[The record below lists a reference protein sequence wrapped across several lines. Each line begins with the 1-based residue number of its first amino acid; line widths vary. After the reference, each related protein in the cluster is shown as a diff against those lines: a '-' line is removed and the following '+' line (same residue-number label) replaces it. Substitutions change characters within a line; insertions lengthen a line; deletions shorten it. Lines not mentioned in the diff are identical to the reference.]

1 MAGEFRQRKLYR
13 LLKLRSD
20 QTDSVSVDLHQRR
33 LDADGVPFSF
43 DHTCGRL
50 RGPEKKS
57 RHSKIV
63 RYRRQSARCSRSA
76 LRSIAVV
83 DRRLWTRTGI
93 LWMGLSAAGSHIFR
107 DGSTHIH
114 WYSSWRLLRESKH
127 PACTAAGACSSRRR
141 TNLPCGRRSGPR
153 AAGR

>member
-50 RGPEKKS
+50 RGREKKS
-57 RHSKIV
+57 RRSKIV
-63 RYRRQSARCSRSA
+63 RYRRQSAHVLSFDVGGRDTA
-76 LRSIAVV
+76 LDVV
-83 DRRLWTRTGI
+83 TEI
-93 LWMGLSAAGSHIFR
+93 
-107 DGSTHIH
+107 
-114 WYSSWRLLRESKH
+114 
-127 PACTAAGACSSRRR
+127 
-141 TNLPCGRRSGPR
+141 
-153 AAGR
+153 

>member
-1 MAGEFRQRKLYR
+1 MAEEFQQKKLYR

-33 LDADGVPFSF
+33 LDVDGVPFSF

-63 RYRRQSARCSRSA
+63 RYRRQSAHNRPYHCVVNCSRSM
-76 LRSIAVV
+76 V
-83 DRRLWTRTGI
+83 
-93 LWMGLSAAGSHIFR
+93 LS
-107 DGSTHIH
+107 D
-114 WYSSWRLLRESKH
+114 
-127 PACTAAGACSSRRR
+127 P
-141 TNLPCGRRSGPR
+141 
-153 AAGR
+153 